1 MAYSVPAN
9 PEWDLQGLLDKV
21 PDLAKKAIAGG
32 VFLGEIDD
40 IADSDDVSA
49 EVLRLQGQKF
59 SFLRTLSR
67 DLGAT
72 QDDRRADF
80 AADDKSQATIKR
92 IAELRVPV
100 NSSFI
105 LLTKEE
111 AFVLET
117 VATEIGAD
125 QDKIDEC
132 VDDDDE
138 IETNLIKLI
147 FETDGNFLFWEHTPK
162 PEKKKQKVCIDF
174 H

>member
-40 IADSDDVSA
+40 IADSNDVSA
-49 EVLRLQGQKF
+49 EVIRLQSQRF
-59 SFLRTLSR
+59 SALRTLSKN
-67 DLGAT
+67 LGAT
-72 QDDRRADF
+72 QEDRRADF
-80 AADDKSQATIKR
+80 GADDKSKATIER
-92 IAELRVPV
+92 IAKLRVPV

-117 VATEIGAD
+117 VATD
-125 QDKIDEC
+125 RY
-132 VDDDDE
+132 
-138 IETNLIKLI
+138 
-147 FETDGNFLFWEHTPK
+147 
-162 PEKKKQKVCIDF
+162 PELPFTSQLQQRQS
-174 H
+174 